1 MVECSDAD
9 TTLISDATPST
20 GHSAII
26 NSDIMDVD
34 GCSNADFTASTGH
47 SAFIVDATQSTG
59 HSAITPITGTGHSAS
74 IPDVT
79 QSTGHSATTP
89 VTGTMAST
97 GHSATIDDHR
107 MGIDPMD
114 DLVASLRS
122 FEISRE
128 FKAHIPP
135 AWPKKQDMYVGMNTS
150 PERYL
155 ENLWLL
161 GRAWVRKVKHVAR
174 LTLNSPDGPTWP
186 TEVEPMALA
195 LFNFLKARR
204 RPLHYWANVPNRADF
219 ADELDFVWRANPAWL
234 PRDHHE
240 VFPPLWEYLTG
251 MARTWSHNRRS
262 RFYTNKTSAARHHH
276 VLAQQR
282 VPTIAQYIRTNKF
295 YQVGDD
301 ETSCERPQ
309 SSPRCR
315 DKCHHS
321 EYAHTLKKLKK
332 KHGLIRAPGV
342 EPENEYGG
350 IE

>member
-1 MVECSDAD
+1 MVE
-9 TTLISDATPST
+9 
-20 GHSAII
+20 GR
-26 NSDIMDVD
+26 
-34 GCSNADFTASTGH
+34 NAD
-47 SAFIVDATQSTG
+47 IILIPDATQSTS
-59 HSAITPITGTGHSAS
+59 HSAIIA
-74 IPDVT
+74 
-79 QSTGHSATTP
+79 
-89 VTGTMAST
+89 
-97 GHSATIDDHR
+97 DHHK
-107 MGIDPMD
+107 GIDPMD
-114 DLVASLRS
+114 YLVASLRS
-122 FEISRE
+122 FEISRQ

-135 AWPKKQDMYVGMNTS
+135 TLPKKQDMYVGMNTS

-161 GRAWVRKVKHVAR
+161 GKAWVRKVKHVAR

-195 LFNFLKARR
+195 LFDFLMARR
-204 RPLHYWANVPNRADF
+204 RPLGYWANIPDRADF
-219 ADELDFVWRANPAWL
+219 ADELDFVWRANPPWL
-234 PRDHHE
+234 PPDHHE

-251 MARTWSHNRRS
+251 MARTWSRS
-262 RFYTNKTSAARHHH
+262 RFYKNKKSAARHHH

-309 SSPRCR
+309 SSLRCR

-321 EYAHTLKKLKK
+321 EYAHTLKKLKR

-342 EPENEYGG
+342 EPENEHGG

>member
-1 MVECSDAD
+1 MVECRSAD
-9 TTLISDATPST
+9 T
-20 GHSAII
+20 
-26 NSDIMDVD
+26 
-34 GCSNADFTASTGH
+34 
-47 SAFIVDATQSTG
+47 
-59 HSAITPITGTGHSAS
+59 IT
-74 IPDVT
+74 DVT
-79 QSTGHSATTP
+79 QSTGHSATTT
-89 VTGTMAST
+89 VTGTMESTGHSATIDDQSTGHSALIIDVTQSTGHSATTTVTGTMEST
-97 GHSATIDDHR
+97 GHSATIDDHQL
-107 MGIDPMD
+107 GIDPMD
-114 DLVASLRS
+114 DLVASIKS
-122 FEISRE
+122 FEISGQ
-128 FKAHIPP
+128 FKAYIPP
-135 AWPKKQDMYVGMNTS
+135 TWPKKQDMYVGMNTS

-161 GRAWVRKVKHVAR
+161 GKAWVRKVKHVAR
-174 LTLNSPDGPTWP
+174 LTLNSPKGPIWP

-195 LFNFLKARR
+195 LFDFLRGQR
-204 RPLHYWANVPNRADF
+204 LPLRYWANIPDRADF
-219 ADELDFVWRANPAWL
+219 ADQLDFVWGVNPPWL
-234 PRDHHE
+234 PSRHHE
-240 VFPPLWEYLTG
+240 LFPPLWEHLTG
-251 MARTWSHNRRS
+251 MARTWSWNWHNEARKHGAPEAVWRPDDHNPRS

-276 VLAQQR
+276 ILAQQR
-282 VPTIAQYIRTNKF
+282 VPTIAQHIRRNKF